1 MTALDEINR
10 GSSVAGQGDSVS
22 SVVPYEQRLSQSISY
37 VLDEG
42 GRLFVGESEVNKTLR
57 RITRRLD
64 DLSIPYAVA
73 GGMAMI
79 AHGYVR
85 FTDDVDIL
93 VTREDLHRLHEDV
106 DGRGWVRPFSGSKN
120 LRDADTGVKI
130 EFLLAG
136 DFPGDGKPK
145 PVAFPVPADVAVEI
159 QGVKYLNVA
168 TLINLKLA
176 SYMTG
181 RDRAKDLGDVQ
192 ELMKALGLADEL
204 TDSID
209 PYVRHLYVDLCDKLA
224 LLDRPHAVVWNG
236 KRLSQGPAS
245 TEELKREL
253 VSIDPKLASLFA
265 DGISPVL
272 VQTPQGERVKL
283 VTTSRK
289 AARKYNLVDETEILF
304 D

>member
-1 MTALDEINR
+1 MTALDEVNR
-10 GSSVAGQGDSVS
+10 ESSCASQGDAALVI
-22 SVVPYEQRLSQSISY
+22 PYEQRLSQSVSY

-42 GRLFVGESEVNKTLR
+42 GRLFVGTSEVNKTLR
-57 RITRRLD
+57 RITKRLD
-64 DLSIPYAVA
+64 ELGIPYAVA

-93 VTREDLHRLHEDV
+93 VTREDLHRLHDEV

-130 EFLLAG
+130 EFLLTG
-136 DFPGDGKPK
+136 DYPGDGKQK
-145 PVAFPVPADVAVEI
+145 PVAFPSPKGVAVEI
-159 QGVKYLNVA
+159 EGIKYLNVA

-224 LLDRPHAVVWNG
+224 QLDRPHAVLWNG
-236 KRLSQGPAS
+236 KRLSHGHVSA
-245 TEELKREL
+245 EELQREL
-253 VSIDPKLASLFA
+253 ASIDPKLAAMFA
-265 DGISPVL
+265 DGVSPVV
-272 VQTPQGERVKL
+272 VQTDRGERVKL
-283 VTTSRK
+283 VTTNRRT
-289 AARKYNLVDETEILF
+289 ARKYSMVDESEILF